1 MAKLKIDVHNHFFP
15 LPYVKELAKRKHS
28 PTVEQDHLDRT
39 LIHYAGDYN
48 IVEDAH
54 TTPEVRLREMDR
66 CGIDMQVLSLTTPG
80 LEMIESVS
88 EAVALAR
95 VVNDAFA
102 AIAEQYPER
111 FSAFAALPL
120 RDIGSA
126 IDELERAVTTLGLKG
141 GTLFSNVPGTSLDS
155 RNFWPLFEKAT
166 QLDVPLFIHP
176 TTPTTPNVFNE
187 YRLVPLL
194 GFPFDTTLA
203 ITRLVFSGVLEAY
216 PTLKLILAHTGG
228 TMPYLAERVDNGY
241 RAYTECQKHITRLP
255 SEYLKLTY
263 LDTVSFHPPALICAC
278 MFMGVEKLVLGS
290 DYPHQIGNLQQSVMS
305 IEELDFPG
313 KEAILEENAGRLLKI
328 L

>member
-1 MAKLKIDVHNHFFP
+1 MVKLKIDVHNHFFP
-15 LPYVKELAKRKHS
+15 LAYVKELAKRKHS
-28 PTVEQDHLDRT
+28 PTVEQDNLGRT

-48 IVEDAH
+48 IVEAAH
-54 TTPEVRLREMDR
+54 TTPEARLREMDR

-80 LEMIESVS
+80 LEMIEPVS

-102 AIAEQYPER
+102 TITEQHPER
-111 FSAFAALPL
+111 FAAFAALPL
-120 RDIGSA
+120 RDVDSA
-126 IDELERAVTTLGLKG
+126 VVELEHAVTTLGLKG
-141 GTLFSNVPGTSLDS
+141 GTLFSNVPGTFLDS
-155 RNFWPLFEKAT
+155 RDFWPLFEKAS

-176 TTPTTPNVFNE
+176 TTPATPNVFDE

-228 TMPYLAERVDNGY
+228 TMPYLAERLDNGY
-241 RAYTECQKHITRLP
+241 RAYTECQTHITRLP
-255 SEYLKLTY
+255 SDYLKLTY

-278 MFMGVEKLVLGS
+278 MFMSVEKLVLGS
-290 DYPHQIGNLQQSVMS
+290 DYPHQIGNLQQSVSS
-305 IEELDFPG
+305 IEELNLPG
-313 KEAILEENAGRLLKI
+313 KEAILEENAARLLK
-328 L
+328 LE